1 MGLSPEDYILYIIL
15 PELDFFG
22 KVKPARFGIIF
33 DMKRFVYWIVLPLL
47 FLTLSLLPSM
57 QADAQPGHFSPNLS
71 AQEMLSE
78 VNALRASN
86 SLPPLQANSTL
97 MRTAQTHAEYI
108 AGTGVLT
115 QFSADGKRPYQRALD
130 AGYAVAGDLSL
141 GGTFSELIQSGIGL
155 TPAGVV
161 ELWGGSPTQR
171 SAMLSADFQDVGAGV
186 AISNGVTYYVLD
198 LGAQADSSLPTATPE
213 IPGQFVISTAG
224 ARGTE
229 AVFVIVSTPQENG
242 ERFHVVRKGDA
253 LWSIALAYGTT
264 IETLKTLNRL
274 STDEIFEGQTLLVQP
289 AATETPTP
297 TSTSTATALP
307 TTTATLPA
315 SPTAT
320 ATATPLPVAPF
331 SMQSGGLVVGII
343 VLAALLAAGIGS
355 MLARRRAGKAS
366 D

>member
-1 MGLSPEDYILYIIL
+1 MDYILYIIL
-15 PELDFFG
+15 PELEFFG
-22 KVKPARFGIIF
+22 KVEANRFGIIF
-33 DMKRFVYWIVLPLL
+33 DMKRFAYWIVLPLL
-47 FLTLSLLPSM
+47 FLTLSLSPSM
-57 QADAQPGHFSPNLS
+57 QAGAQPGHFSPSLS
-71 AQEMLSE
+71 AQELISE
-78 VNALRASN
+78 VNVLRASN
-86 SLPPLQANSTL
+86 SLPPLQADATL

-115 QFSADGKRPYQRALD
+115 QFSADGKRPYQRAID

-141 GGTFSELIQSGIGL
+141 GGTFSELIQSGVGL
-155 TPAGVV
+155 TPAGAVDF
-161 ELWGGSPTQR
+161 WSDSPTQR
-171 SAMLSADFQDVGAGV
+171 SVMLSADFQDVGVGV
-186 AISNGVTYYVLD
+186 AVSSGVTYYVLD
-198 LGAQADSSLPTATPE
+198 LGVQVDPSLPTATPE
-213 IPGQFVISTAG
+213 IPGQFIISTAG

-242 ERFHVVRKGDA
+242 ENFHVVRKGDA

-264 IETLKTLNRL
+264 IEALKNLNRL
-274 STDEIFEGQTLLVQP
+274 GTDEIFEGQTLLVQP

-297 TSTSTATALP
+297 TPTFTATAPPTSTATLS
-307 TTTATLPA
+307 A

-355 MLARRRAGKAS
+355 VLARRRTGKTS